1 MCIVFVYLLFNCNVY
16 FQSFLVLIGILKK
29 FVVEEKNCVFLV
41 ELVKLN
47 GKIVKF
53 CSRVVLYNNNF
64 RFVKGM

>member
-1 MCIVFVYLLFNCNVY
+1 M
-16 FQSFLVLIGILKK
+16 
-29 FVVEEKNCVFLV
+29 VEEKNCVFLV